1 MGTAEGGFLCLA
13 IKRLPLKGKPKFL
26 AREAK
31 TVDINMALVIRV
43 GNFKTPVYLEIG
55 AKPGCSVRKKG
66 SKKARLAAGLFA

>member
-13 IKRLPLKGKPKFL
+13 VKRLPLKGKPKFL

-31 TVDINMALVIRV
+31 TVPVPLSPPGRV
-43 GNFKTPVYLEIG
+43 FHNFFLEG